1 MGAHCLMGESY
12 FERRGC
18 LMSNLTLARFV
29 RPIDSWNRGV
39 TSENILLTPRHLRK
53 YCFPAISGSLRDQVP
68 QRGPGA
74 GPWSQRSAQTA
85 LARRVGERFGER
97 KGTHR
102 NAWFPSS
109 LRASDAHDDLGTQF
123 WSWRLPVDNFCAP
136 LVFKRDQ
143 QPSTQPAEAPLQGS

>member
-1 MGAHCLMGESY
+1 MGESY
-12 FERRGC
+12 FERREC

-29 RPIDSWNRGV
+29 RPSDSWNRGV
-39 TSENILLTPRHLRK
+39 TPENILPTQRHFCK
-53 YCFPAISGSLRDQVP
+53 YCFPVISGSLRGQVP

-85 LARRVGERFGER
+85 LARRVGERFAER

-109 LRASDAHDDLGTQF
+109 LRESHAHDDLGTQF
-123 WSWRLPVDNFCAP
+123 WSWRLPVDDFCAP
-136 LVFKRDQ
+136 LVFKRYQ
-143 QPSTQPAEAPLQGS
+143 QTSTQPAQAPLQGS